1 MLGTAVL
8 ISYCETLTIPSDLQ
22 LLDLVRK
29 AYNYL
34 QGRQTESQANW
45 LKDTKQEQPGA
56 KTLDTCLYNLLCVAL
71 RCTRLNSRTVLSPL
85 TATPRA
91 AHYED
96 IDSWKQGQ
104 APGQGLVLVPAA
116 SLLLGAVWKGQAPQ
130 QQGWEKAEHPSNDT
144 RLLPVFTHEEWTH
157 LMYMDR
163 THSVPRTYFKV

>member
-144 RLLPVFTHEEWTH
+144 RLLPVFTHEERTH